1 MLGYL
6 INLHKRDQRMNILQA
21 LGISQPIFVAPM
33 AGVSTPELAA
43 AVSNAGG
50 LGALGLGANSAKTA
64 KQAIE
69 KTQQLTDKPFQVN
82 FFCHQPEA
90 YDADQAQAWI
100 NYLAPQFEEFEA
112 IPPTQ
117 LNKIYQSFVENDDLL
132 DVVLETKPAAVSFHF
147 GLPTVAQLAALKEAG
162 IITMVSVTQ
171 LSEALAAHKAGID
184 ILIAQGVEAGGHRGT
199 FNPQCDAG
207 LNTLD
212 LVILLTQYVD
222 LPIVAAGGIMHG
234 ADVKLYLELGAQA
247 AQLGTAFVQCA
258 ESSANAAYREAL
270 FEQPITQITDSIS
283 GRPARGLFNA
293 WHQYV
298 DLPERPLHALY
309 PYTYDLGKQLH
320 AAASKQDEHG
330 YGAFWAGS
338 NVANLR
344 RLDAKELMQTLIQE
358 LND

>member
-1 MLGYL
+1 
-6 INLHKRDQRMNILQA
+6 MNILQI

-50 LGALGLGANSAKTA
+50 LGALGLGANTAQAA

-69 KTQQLTDKPFQVN
+69 KTKQLTNKPFQVN
-82 FFCHQPEA
+82 FFCHQPEE
-90 YDADQAQAWI
+90 YDAEQAQLWI
-100 NYLAPQFEEFEA
+100 DYLTPQFEEFGIA
-112 IPPTQ
+112 SPTQ
-117 LNKIYQSFVENDDLL
+117 LNKIYQSFVENDELL
-132 DVVLETKPAAVSFHF
+132 NVVLETKPKAVSFHF
-147 GLPTVAQLAALKEAG
+147 GLPTAAQLAALKDAG

-171 LSEALAAHKAGID
+171 LSEAIAAQQAGID

-199 FNPQCDAG
+199 FNPQCDAS
-207 LNTLD
+207 LSTLD

-222 LPIVAAGGIMHG
+222 LPIVAAGGVMNGDDI
-234 ADVKLYLELGAQA
+234 KLYLELGAQA

-258 ESSANAAYREAL
+258 ESSANTAYREAL
-270 FEQPITQITDSIS
+270 FEQPVTQITDSIS

-293 WHQYV
+293 WHQYI
-298 DLPERPLHALY
+298 DLPERPKHALY
-309 PYTYDLGKQLH
+309 PYTYDLAKQLH
-320 AAASKQDEHG
+320 LAATQQDEHG

-344 RLDAKELMQTLIQE
+344 RLDANELMKTLIQE
-358 LND
+358 LN